1 MNKKMIGLVSAVLMI
16 VGAFLPWVNTEVMG
30 MSEST
35 SGFMGS
41 GKGAPGALTV
51 IFGVLCAI
59 FIFLDKKWS
68 NIAAMVL
75 AILSIAWVLE
85 RFATI
90 KEKIGAI
97 PNLGMFSV
105 KVSMGLGLYLIIAAG
120 VGVIIGAVMSMRSNK
135 PTA

>member
-1 MNKKMIGLVSAVLMI
+1 MNKKLIGLVSAVLMI
-16 VGAFLPWVNTEVMG
+16 VGAFLPWIKIEFMG
-30 MSEST
+30 MSESV

-68 NIAAMVL
+68 NIAAIVFAL
-75 AILSIAWVLE
+75 LSLGWVLE
-85 RFATI
+85 RMATI
-90 KEKIGAI
+90 KEKVG
-97 PNLGMFSV
+97 
-105 KVSMGLGLYLIIAAG
+105 GLGTTGIGVYVIIAACIG
-120 VGVIIGAVMSMRSNK
+120 VVIGAVMSMRGSK